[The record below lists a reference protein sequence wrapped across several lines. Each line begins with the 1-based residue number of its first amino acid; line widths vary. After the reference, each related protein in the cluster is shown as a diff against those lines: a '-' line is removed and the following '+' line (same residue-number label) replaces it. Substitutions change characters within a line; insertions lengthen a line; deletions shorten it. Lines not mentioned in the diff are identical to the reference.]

1 MSEASQSQLDEIK
14 NQAVAAFEEAQNPQD
29 LYNAKVQFLGKAGA
43 LTEIM
48 KLMAKLPKE
57 EKPQFGKKVNEVK
70 ESLEKL
76 YTHLETQLQTREIQ
90 QKMEGEKIDLTLPG
104 VGPQMGSLHPVQKVT
119 EEIATILSRLG
130 YSLRTGPLIEKDYY
144 NFEALNIPPDHP
156 ARDMQD
162 TFFVDD
168 QYVLRT
174 HTSPIQIHSLE
185 QEELPLRIMGTGA
198 VFRVDSDISH
208 LPHFHQMEGMCVD
221 RKVSMADLKGTIAFF
236 VREFFGPG
244 LKTRFRPSF
253 FPFTEPSAEVD
264 CSCPVCKGDGCSLC
278 KQTGWIEIGGAGL
291 VNPKVFEHA
300 KIDYPK
306 WQGFAFGF
314 GIERM
319 AIIKYGIEDIRLFP
333 ENDLRFLR
341 QFL

>member
-1 MSEASQSQLDEIK
+1 
-14 NQAVAAFEEAQNPQD
+14 
-29 LYNAKVQFLGKAGA
+29 LYQAKVLYLGKTGA
-43 LTEIM
+43 VTDLM
-48 KLMAKLPKE
+48 KLMATLPKE
-57 EKPQFGKKVNEVK
+57 EKPKFGKKVNEVK
-70 ESLEKL
+70 EFLEKL
-76 YTHLETQLQTREIQ
+76 YDHLETALREKEIQ
-90 QKMEGEKIDLTLPG
+90 SKMQNEKLDLTLPG
-104 VGPQMGSLHPVQKVT
+104 SQGILGSLHPVQKVT
-119 EEIATILSRLG
+119 DEIVQILARLG

-144 NFEALNIPPDHP
+144 NFEALNIPQDHP

-162 TFFVDD
+162 TFFVDKSH
-168 QYVLRT
+168 VLRT

-185 QEELPLRIMGTGA
+185 NEKLPLRIIGTGG
-198 VFRVDSDISH
+198 VFRCDSDISH
-208 LPHFHQMEGMCVD
+208 LPHFHQIEALCVD
-221 RKVSMADLKGTIAFF
+221 EKISMADLKGTIAFF

-264 CSCPVCKGDGCSLC
+264 CSCPVCKGDGCALC
-278 KQTGWIEIGGAGL
+278 KNSGWIEIGGSGL
-291 VNPKVFEHA
+291 VNPQVFAHA

-319 AIIKYGIEDIRLFP
+319 AIIKYGIEDIRLLP

-341 QFL
+341 QFS